1 MAGISAVN
9 PVKQSVNLS
18 ISTPESGWKTLK
30 ISITSITRHDG
41 QEIVRTEVTQHLER
55 DTVQMLVNELSGALL
70 R

>member
-30 ISITSITRHDG
+30 ISTTTITRHEG
-41 QEIVRTEVTQHLER
+41 QEIVRTEVTQHWDR